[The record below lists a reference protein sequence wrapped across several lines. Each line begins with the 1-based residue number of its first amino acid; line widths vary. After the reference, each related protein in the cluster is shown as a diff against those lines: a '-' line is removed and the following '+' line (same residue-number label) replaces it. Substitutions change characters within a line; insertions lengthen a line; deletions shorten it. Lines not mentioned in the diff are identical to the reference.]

1 MFIFI
6 ALSAS
11 KTALLFRKAVKF
23 YFISKCFS
31 VFFIAS
37 TIFGVGCALGFF
49 NSSTAL
55 GASYIGNPKSRLT
68 SAIYAVWTL
77 KP

>member
-23 YFISKCFS
+23 YIISKCFN
-31 VFFIAS
+31 VAFIAS
-37 TIFGVGCALGFF
+37 TIFGVGCARGRLS
-49 NSSTAL
+49 SSTAF
-55 GASYIGNPKSRLT
+55 GASYIGKPKSRLT
-68 SAIYAVWTL
+68 SAMYAVWTL

>member
-23 YFISKCFS
+23 YIISKCFS

-37 TIFGVGCALGFF
+37 AIHGMGCARWRFD
-49 NSSTAL
+49 SSTAL
-55 GASYIGNPKSRLT
+55 GASYIGKPKSRLT
-68 SAIYAVWTL
+68 SAMYAV
-77 KP
+77 